1 MCVLLQVQGV
11 SEKSETRA
19 LQFKQEVN
27 DLKTSLWETMRIESQ
42 CNEVCTATYLL
53 LLLLFD
59 SCNYQSTRVC
69 YLVDRRCISELAELS
84 CNSPFSFFLAM
95 FDTLIDIS
103 CVPYIVKL
111 QQQRHSAQQYRGTCT
126 KLLEMHRPTF
136 LPNSHNLPLIIA
148 LVLIDF
154 GWLQR
159 RLHEQSEA
167 LWRTLQHIQS
177 HNEDIL

>member
-95 FDTLIDIS
+95 IDTLIDIYV
-103 CVPYIVKL
+103 CALY
-111 QQQRHSAQQYRGTCT
+111 RETSAAAAQCT
-126 KLLEMHRPTF
+126 AAPRDMYKTARNAQTNFFAKQP
-136 LPNSHNLPLIIA
+136 
-148 LVLIDF
+148 
-154 GWLQR
+154 
-159 RLHEQSEA
+159 
-167 LWRTLQHIQS
+167 
-177 HNEDIL
+177 